1 VLAATRP
8 CRGRALRQAIEARQL
23 AVRTL
28 IQGWPIMPKHQV
40 LSIDDWHALL
50 AAS

>member
-1 VLAATRP
+1 M
-8 CRGRALRQAIEARQL
+8 RALRQL

-28 IQGWPIMPKHQV
+28 IQGWPIMPQQPV